1 LGRDEPAPAGGAGRG
16 RRRRARAPVR
26 GRASM
31 ISLNEAG
38 PPPVH
43 DKVGALAGEGPPKLD
58 LGCGPS
64 ERAPDYIGVDAVRP
78 PAVDIVGD
86 AVDVLRTLA
95 DERATAVYSS
105 HLFEHVEDLTA
116 LVDELERVLAI
127 GGLLH
132 VVVPHFSNAY
142 YYSDPTHRRP
152 FGLYTFSYFAEDSLF
167 RRRVPTYGRRPRLR
181 LESASL
187 GFRSAI
193 EFRVRWRMKAA
204 VGRVV
209 NA

>member
-1 LGRDEPAPAGGAGRG
+1 
-16 RRRRARAPVR
+16 
-26 GRASM
+26 M
-31 ISLNEAG
+31 IVTGEHPG
-38 PPPVH
+38 IH
-43 DKVGALAGEGPPKLD
+43 DKVGALTGDRPLKLD
-58 LGCGPS
+58 LGCGQ
-64 ERAPDYIGVDAVRP
+64 RKHAPDYVGIDALDG
-78 PAVDIVGD
+78 PAVDVVGD
-86 AVDVLRTLA
+86 VVDVLRALG
-95 DERATAVYSS
+95 DERAIAVYSS
-105 HLFEHVEDLTA
+105 HLFEHIADLRG
-116 LVDELERVLAI
+116 LVDELERVLVV

-204 VGRVV
+204 VGRLV
-209 NA
+209 NASVWLQEFYEENLAAVLPCYELEFTLRKVR